1 MKSSVITKNSLIA
14 LILLAVLVTANILIF
29 FLPTMQTTAE
39 KDLSF
44 AFPDLTDVNVLN
56 KTVYDNGKD
65 KLAGYTPEMALSKS
79 APTVGAYFLHEVL
92 SGRRESAY
100 SKLTF
105 TSFTG
110 NEEVYY
116 TIRSLD
122 YFLSDDYKFTYFF
135 GDYTYEDYVNR
146 TGIYGSFG
154 VDCLSYFHIYS
165 YNDMYLYAIILI
177 PHFNEQRELTYS
189 LNIRFIANPW
199 NNPLKVDILTIDNI
213 YPGNRSYGDVG
224 FVTLDLSAIFSP
236 TSDYEWRAPQNF
248 VFDHIM
254 FRISP
259 GLDMSGITSKSTYV
273 LAQSYSPMHMS
284 LIDDAIISNHLE
296 YLDFQAF
303 DINKLEDIYYQM
315 GYGRGYDAGVVD
327 GSKLESGI
335 IGFFPSVFQGFG
347 SFVKTVLDFEVFGIS
362 VLKVVGVIGLLI
374 LLFMFIRLLR

>member
-79 APTVGAYFLHEVL
+79 APTVGAYFLHDVL
-92 SGRRESAY
+92 SGVRESAY

-110 NEEVYY
+110 NEEVLLALW
-116 TIRSLD
+116 SLD
-122 YFLSDDYKFTYFF
+122 NLLSDAYKFTYFF
-135 GDYTYEDYVNR
+135 GDYTYDNYINR
-146 TGIYGSFG
+146 VGILDSFG
-154 VDCLSYFHIYS
+154 LDCLSYFHIYS
-165 YNDMYLYAIILI
+165 SNDLYLYAIALV
-177 PHFNEQRELTYS
+177 PHFDDQRELTYS
-189 LNIRFIANPW
+189 LNIRFIINPW
-199 NNPLKVDILTIDNI
+199 GDISSVELLTIDNI
-213 YPGNRSYGDVG
+213 YPGSRTYGDVG

-248 VFDHIM
+248 QFGYLM
-254 FRISP
+254 FKISSA
-259 GLDMSGITSKSTYV
+259 LDMSGVTSKLSYSA
-273 LAQSYSPMHMS
+273 AQSYSPMHMS

-315 GYGRGYDAGVVD
+315 GYGRGYDAGLVD